1 MRRWRFAGYREKVGN
16 PQAGKNEANREI
28 AEIEGKVR
36 NPQIKK
42 SEVGM
47 EIAESEG

>member
-16 PQAGKNEANREI
+16 PQAGKNEASREI
-28 AEIEGKVR
+28 AVIERQVR
-36 NPQIKK
+36 NPQIRK

-47 EIAESEG
+47 EIAENER